1 MLRFARATVEQAGQ
15 VVVER
20 VSLEVEAGQALA
32 LIGRDGSGTT
42 DLLEAAATAVRL
54 HAGDIEVAGI
64 SIRRKPDEV
73 RRRIGYVPAEAP
85 EWPGVRAGEFLEVFA
100 AAAGL
105 RGTALVAA
113 VERGLRR
120 AGLSTQGRERLDAL
134 SRGRRRL
141 LLIARALLHDPEVLL
156 LDDPFAGLDPTE
168 RDGIERL
175 VEDTHLV
182 GRTVLATII
191 DADVPTCFT
200 HLAWMA
206 EGRIVAM
213 GPLDSAAFSTGRAW
227 MHRAVRRD
235 RRGARR
241 GGHPGRVG
249 RLPSAVAG
257 PAAPRLTASAGPTG
271 DSASPRLRPR
281 RPTPD
286 GPLRAPRR
294 RRRTPSP
301 AARAGRAPWSR
312 RCRRRG
318 RRAWPRA
325 STPAARLRDTR

>member
-42 DLLEAAATAVRL
+42 DLLEAAAAAVRL

-105 RGTALVAA
+105 RGAALVAA

-120 AGLSTQGRERLDAL
+120 AGLSTQGRERLDVL
-134 SRGRRRL
+134 SRGRRHL

-182 GRTVLATII
+182 GRTVLATIT
-191 DADVPTCFT
+191 DANVPTCFT
-200 HLAWMA
+200 HLALMA

-213 GPLDSAAFSTGRAW
+213 GPLDSAAFATGRAW
-227 MHRAVRRD
+227 MHRVVCP
-235 RRGARR
+235 GR
-241 GGHPGRVG
+241 GG
-249 RLPSAVAG
+249 
-257 PAAPRLTASAGPTG
+257 
-271 DSASPRLRPR
+271 D
-281 RPTPD
+281 
-286 GPLRAPRR
+286 
-294 RRRTPSP
+294 
-301 AARAGRAPWSR
+301 AARVLEDAGCVVLAEDSHVVDCRHDPSHGPFAAIVAALVEAGIPVESADFRPPW
-312 RCRRRG
+312 
-318 RRAWPRA
+318 
-325 STPAARLRDTR
+325 PAQLIRD

>member
-1 MLRFARATVEQAGQ
+1 MTTMLRFARATVEQAGQ

-20 VSLEVEAGQALA
+20 VSVDVEAGQALA

-42 DLLEAAATAVRL
+42 ELLEAAATAVRL

-105 RGTALVAA
+105 RGAALGAA

-120 AGLSTQGRERLDAL
+120 TGLSARGQERVDAL

-141 LLIARALLHDPEVLL
+141 LLVARALLHDPEVLL
-156 LDDPFAGLDPTE
+156 LEDPFAGLDPTE
-168 RDGIERL
+168 CEGIERL

-182 GRTVLATII
+182 GRTVLATIT

-200 HLAWMA
+200 HLAFMA
-206 EGRIVAM
+206 EGRLVAK
-213 GPLDSAAFSTGRAW
+213 GPLDSSAFAAGRAW
-227 MHRAVRRD
+227 THRVVCP
-235 RRGARR
+235 GR
-241 GGHPGRVG
+241 GGEATRVLEDAG
-249 RLPSAVAG
+249 CLVLATDADVVDVRHDPADGPFAAIVAALVEAG
-257 PAAPRLTASAGPTG
+257 IPVESAGF
-271 DSASPRLRPR
+271 RP
-281 RPTPD
+281 PW
-286 GPLRAPRR
+286 
-294 RRRTPSP
+294 P
-301 AARAGRAPWSR
+301 AQL
-312 RCRRRG
+312 
-318 RRAWPRA
+318 
-325 STPAARLRDTR
+325 LRD